1 MIRLFNKYDWGEK
14 MFDKKTIEDIDV
26 KRKKVL
32 VRVDYNVPLDDSLNI
47 TDDTRIKLS
56 LPTLKYLIK
65 NEAKIILMSHL
76 GRPKGKIE
84 EKFRLTPA
92 ARELEKL
99 LNKNVKKFDEIFS
112 PEIKEYIDNEMDYTD
127 IVMLENLRFNPGE
140 KLNDKDLARSLA
152 SLADIY
158 VNDAF
163 GAAHRSHASVVG
175 VTDFLPAAA
184 GFLMKR
190 EIEILSSLLESPVR
204 PFVAILGGSKVSD
217 KLVVIKNLLE
227 KVDTLILGGGMSYT
241 FLKAEGYEIGESI
254 CEDDRISYAKDML
267 ELAKKNNVNFILPV
281 DITIAREFDRNA
293 DKKIVAIDS
302 IPAGWQGL
310 DIGEKSI
317 GLFEKEIAGAGTIFW
332 NGPVGVFEW
341 ERFEEG
347 TKNIAR
353 AISDSGAVTVAG
365 GGDTVA
371 AIKKYNLSDKFSHIS
386 SGGGASMELLEGK
399 VLPGVASLMDK

>member
-1 MIRLFNKYDWGEK
+1 

-32 VRVDYNVPLDDSLNI
+32 VRVDYNVPLDDSLNV
-47 TDDTRIKLS
+47 TDNTRIKLS

-76 GRPKGKIE
+76 GRPRGKVE

-175 VTDFLPAAA
+175 VTQFLPAVA

-190 EIEILSSLLESPVR
+190 EIEILVSLLESPTR
-204 PFVAILGGSKVSD
+204 PFVAILGGSKISD

-281 DITIAREFDRNA
+281 DITVAREFDRNA
-293 DKKIVAIDS
+293 DKKIVTIDS
-302 IPAGWQGL
+302 IPVGWQGL

-353 AISDSGAVTVAG
+353 TISDSGAVTVAG